1 MMRRLVSLISIRV
14 PPAAPAAR
22 RDAIAWRLTPGE
34 LGAAEAAAAAWRPAL
49 AGADSTTPPEAQLV
63 VKVQSLLTTLGFD
76 PGPADGAM
84 RHRTAQAIRDYQEKL
99 GLAVDG
105 QVSEALLGHLEKV
118 TGAGG

>member
-14 PPAAPAAR
+14 PSAAPAAR
-22 RDAIAWRLTPGE
+22 REAVAWRLTLGE
-34 LGAAEAAAAAWRPAL
+34 LGEAEAAAAALRPAL
-49 AGADSTTPPEAQLV
+49 EGEDSAAPPEAELV
-63 VKVQSLLTTLGFD
+63 AKVQSLLTTLGFD

-105 QVSEALLGHLEKV
+105 RVSEELLGHLEKV